1 MKIELE
7 LEEARE
13 LMAAIVERLITQAG
27 LTDADRAVLRKWRS
41 DATPGSDAMRELA
54 AKVNADL
61 ARAME
66 NKKRSA
72 VIKADWR

>member
-1 MKIELE
+1 MKIELD

-13 LMAAIVERLITQAG
+13 LMAAIVERLITEAR
-27 LTDADRAVLRKWRS
+27 LPDADRGVLRKWRS
-41 DATPGSDAMRELA
+41 DVTPGSDAMRELA
-54 AKVNADL
+54 ARVNSDL